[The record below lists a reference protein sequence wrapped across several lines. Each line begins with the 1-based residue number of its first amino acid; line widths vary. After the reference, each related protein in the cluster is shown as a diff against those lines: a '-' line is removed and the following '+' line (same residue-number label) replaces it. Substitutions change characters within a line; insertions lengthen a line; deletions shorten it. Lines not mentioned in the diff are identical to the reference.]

1 MKFYS
6 FFLFKVKKILF
17 TEKDVDDIVQMIKES
32 NYLVAFTGAGIS
44 TESGLADFRGK
55 DGIWTRK
62 EKGLPPKKGKHFD
75 EVKPNAGHLAL
86 VALQDMGVLKFL
98 ISQNVD
104 NLHLKSGI
112 KPELIAE
119 LHGNYMYKK
128 CIECDT
134 RYKREEIG
142 WDQEIH
148 GRGFR
153 TEKQLDNQPVC
164 PKCNG
169 RIISSVINFNDPM
182 PEKEMAISKK
192 HTQKCD
198 LMLVVGSSLSV
209 FPAAGLPRKAQKN
222 GVKLIIINIDPT
234 PLDEKAD
241 IKLEVSAGEILSKV
255 VAKLIEN

>member
-1 MKFYS
+1 M
-6 FFLFKVKKILF
+6 KKIPF
-17 TEKDVDDIVQMIKES
+17 TEKDVNDIVQMIKGS
-32 NYLVAFTGAGIS
+32 NYVVVFTGAGIS

-62 EKGLPPKKGKHFD
+62 EKGLPPIRGKHFD

-86 VALQDMGVLKFL
+86 VALQDMGVIKFL

-119 LHGNYMYKK
+119 LHGNYMFMK

-142 WDQEIH
+142 WDREIH

-153 TEKQLDNQPVC
+153 AEKQLDHQPVC
-164 PKCNG
+164 PNCNG
-169 RIISSVINFNDPM
+169 RIISSVVNFNDPM

-198 LMLVVGSSLSV
+198 LLLVVGSSLSV

-222 GVKLIIINIDPT
+222 GVKLIIINIDST

-255 VAKLIEN
+255 VAKLKEN

>member
-1 MKFYS
+1 M
-6 FFLFKVKKILF
+6 KKIPF
-17 TEKDVDDIVQMIKES
+17 TEKDVNDIVKMINES
-32 NYLVAFTGAGIS
+32 NYVVVFTGAGIS
-44 TESGLADFRGK
+44 TESGLADFRGE

-75 EVKPNAGHLAL
+75 EVKPNEGHLAL

-119 LHGNYMYKK
+119 LHGNYMYMK

-142 WDQEIH
+142 WEREIH

-182 PEKEMAISKK
+182 PEKEMMISKK

-222 GVKLIIINIDPT
+222 GVKLIIINIDST
-234 PLDEKAD
+234 PLDEKTD

-255 VAKLIEN
+255 VAKLKEN

>member
-1 MKFYS
+1 M
-6 FFLFKVKKILF
+6 KKIPF
-17 TEKDVDDIVQMIKES
+17 TEKDVNDIVQMINES
-32 NYLVAFTGAGIS
+32 NYVVAFTGAGIS

-55 DGIWTRK
+55 NGIWTRK
-62 EKGLPPKKGKHFD
+62 EKGLPPKRGKHFD

-119 LHGNYMYKK
+119 LHGNYMFMK

-142 WDQEIH
+142 WDREIH

-164 PKCNG
+164 PKCSG

-182 PEKEMAISKK
+182 PDKELAISKK
-192 HTQKCD
+192 HAQKCD

-209 FPAAGLPRKAQKN
+209 FPATGLPRKAQKN
-222 GVKLIIINIDPT
+222 GAKLIIINIDST
-234 PLDEKAD
+234 PLDDVAD
-241 IKLEVSAGEILSKV
+241 IKLGIKAGPILTEVVNKIKA
-255 VAKLIEN
+255 

>member
-1 MKFYS
+1 M
-6 FFLFKVKKILF
+6 KKIPF
-17 TEKDVDDIVQMIKES
+17 TEKDVNDIVQMIKES
-32 NYLVAFTGAGIS
+32 NYVVVFTGAGIS

-62 EKGLPPKKGKHFD
+62 EKGLPPIRGKHFD

-86 VALQDMGVLKFL
+86 VALQDMGVIKFL

-119 LHGNYMYKK
+119 LHGNYMFMK

-142 WDQEIH
+142 WDREIH

-153 TEKQLDNQPVC
+153 AEKQLDHQPVC
-164 PKCNG
+164 PNCNG
-169 RIISSVINFNDPM
+169 RIISSVVNFNDPM

-198 LMLVVGSSLSV
+198 LLLVVGSSLSV

-222 GVKLIIINIDPT
+222 GVKLIIINIDST

-255 VAKLIEN
+255 VAKLKEN